1 MPSKVEEVLEGQ
13 RKYYKSGAT
22 RSLKA
27 RKEILRKLRRAL
39 QTNEN
44 KLYSAIYADFKKS
57 EFETYATELA
67 LVYHDIDEAVSKLD
81 NWARKKHVTTNL
93 LNQPASSYIVPE
105 PLGLALVIG
114 AWNYPYYLSLA
125 PIVAAISAGCS
136 VVLKPSELPER
147 TSAVMARLINENF
160 DAGLLHVIEG
170 GLPEATELL
179 HQKWDKI
186 FFTGSSTVGKIV
198 YKAAAEN
205 LTPVTLELGGK
216 SPALVMASCD
226 LSVTVKR
233 LVWAKFLNAGQTCI
247 APDYVLVDKR
257 IADEFIDRVKKEV
270 SKANYDTANDNYVQ
284 IINERNMDRIA
295 ALISRNKVVLGGEVD
310 NVLRTIQPTVLYP
323 SSADDAAMQ
332 EEIFGPVWPI
342 IPYDTLEDAYAVIAK
357 SDKPLAAYIYSNKK
371 SEVDMFMAK
380 VSFGGGAVNDAVMH
394 IVNSHLPFGGVGASG
409 MGAYH
414 GEEGFRSFS
423 NYKSILDKPTWLE
436 PNIKYSPYSKT
447 KFKWIKRLFQ
457 WS

>member
-1 MPSKVEEVLEGQ
+1 MPNRVQEVLEGQ

-27 RKEILRKLRRAL
+27 RKEVLQKLRHLL
-39 QTNEN
+39 QTNEK
-44 KLYSAIYADFKKS
+44 KLYAAIYSDFKKS
-57 EFETYATELA
+57 KHETYTTELA

-81 NWARKKHVTTNL
+81 NWARKKHVATNL
-93 LNQPASSYIVPE
+93 LNQPASSYIIPE
-105 PLGLALVIG
+105 PLGVALVIG

-125 PIVAAISAGCS
+125 PTVAAISAGCC
-136 VVLKPSELPER
+136 VVLKPSELPVQ
-147 TSAVMARLINENF
+147 TSAMMALLINENF
-160 DAGLLHVIEG
+160 DAGLLQVIEG
-170 GLPEATELL
+170 GIPETTELL

-198 YKAAAEN
+198 YKAAAQN

-216 SPALVMASCD
+216 SPALVTASCD

>member
-1 MPSKVEEVLEGQ
+1 MPNRVQEVLDGQ

-27 RKEILRKLRRAL
+27 RKEVLQKLRHLL
-39 QTNEN
+39 QTNEK
-44 KLYSAIYADFKKS
+44 KLYAAIYSDFKKS
-57 EFETYATELA
+57 KHETYTTELA

-81 NWARKKHVTTNL
+81 NWARKKHVATNL
-93 LNQPASSYIVPE
+93 LNQPASSYIIPE
-105 PLGLALVIG
+105 PLGVALVIG

-125 PIVAAISAGCS
+125 PTVAAISAGCC
-136 VVLKPSELPER
+136 VVLKPSELPVQ
-147 TSAVMARLINENF
+147 TSAMIALLINENF
-160 DAGLLHVIEG
+160 DAGLLQVIEG
-170 GLPEATELL
+170 GIPETTELL

-198 YKAAAEN
+198 YKAAAQN

-216 SPALVMASCD
+216 SPALVTASCD

>member
-27 RKEILRKLRRAL
+27 RKEILRKLRRVL
-39 QTNEN
+39 QTNEK

-105 PLGLALVIG
+105 PLGVALVIG

-160 DAGLLHVIEG
+160 DAGLMHVIEG
-170 GLPEATELL
+170 GVPEATELL

-216 SPALVMASCD
+216 SPALVTASCN
-226 LSVTVKR
+226 LGVTVKR

-257 IADEFIDRVKKEV
+257 IADEFVDRVRKEV
-270 SKANYDTANDNYVQ
+270 LKANYDTANDNYVQ

-295 ALISRNKVVLGGEVD
+295 ALIATDKVVLGGEVD
-310 NVLRTIQPTVLYP
+310 KVLRTIQPTVLYP
-323 SSADDAAMQ
+323 SSTDDAAMQ

-342 IPYDTLEDAYAVIAK
+342 IPYDTLEDAYSIIANFE
-357 SDKPLAAYIYSNKK
+357 KPLAAYIYSNKK
-371 SEVDMFMAK
+371 NEVDIFMEK
-380 VSFGGGAVNDAVMH
+380 VSFGGGAVNDSVMH

-447 KFKWIKRLFQ
+447 KFMWIKRLFQ

>member
-1 MPSKVEEVLEGQ
+1 
-13 RKYYKSGAT
+13 
-22 RSLKA
+22 
-27 RKEILRKLRRAL
+27 
-39 QTNEN
+39 
-44 KLYSAIYADFKKS
+44 
-57 EFETYATELA
+57 
-67 LVYHDIDEAVSKLD
+67 
-81 NWARKKHVTTNL
+81 
-93 LNQPASSYIVPE
+93 
-105 PLGLALVIG
+105 
-114 AWNYPYYLSLA
+114 
-125 PIVAAISAGCS
+125 
-136 VVLKPSELPER
+136 
-147 TSAVMARLINENF
+147 
-160 DAGLLHVIEG
+160 
-170 GLPEATELL
+170 
-179 HQKWDKI
+179 
-186 FFTGSSTVGKIV
+186 
-198 YKAAAEN
+198 
-205 LTPVTLELGGK
+205 
-216 SPALVMASCD
+216 
-226 LSVTVKR
+226 
-233 LVWAKFLNAGQTCI
+233 
-247 APDYVLVDKR
+247 
-257 IADEFIDRVKKEV
+257 
-270 SKANYDTANDNYVQ
+270 
-284 IINERNMDRIA
+284 MDRIA
-295 ALISRNKVVLGGEVD
+295 ALISRNKVVLGGEVN

>member
-1 MPSKVEEVLEGQ
+1 MPNRVQEVLEGQ

-27 RKEILRKLRRAL
+27 RKEVLQKLRHLL
-39 QTNEN
+39 QTNEK
-44 KLYSAIYADFKKS
+44 KLYAAIYSDFKKS
-57 EFETYATELA
+57 KHETYTTELA

-81 NWARKKHVTTNL
+81 NWARKKHVATNL
-93 LNQPASSYIVPE
+93 LNQPASSYIIPE
-105 PLGLALVIG
+105 PLGVALVIG

-125 PIVAAISAGCS
+125 PTVAAISAGCC
-136 VVLKPSELPER
+136 VVLKPSELPVQ
-147 TSAVMARLINENF
+147 TSAMMALLINENF
-160 DAGLLHVIEG
+160 DAGLLQVIEG
-170 GLPEATELL
+170 GIPETTELL

-198 YKAAAEN
+198 YKAAAQN

>member
-1 MPSKVEEVLEGQ
+1 MPNRVQEVLEGQ

-27 RKEILRKLRRAL
+27 RKEVLQKLRHLL
-39 QTNEN
+39 QTNEK
-44 KLYSAIYADFKKS
+44 KLYAAIYSDFKKS
-57 EFETYATELA
+57 KHETYTTELA

-81 NWARKKHVTTNL
+81 NWARKKHVATNL
-93 LNQPASSYIVPE
+93 LNQPASSYIIPE
-105 PLGLALVIG
+105 PLGVALVIG

-125 PIVAAISAGCS
+125 PTVAAISAGCC
-136 VVLKPSELPER
+136 VVLKPSELPVQ
-147 TSAVMARLINENF
+147 TSAMIALLINENF
-160 DAGLLHVIEG
+160 DAGLLQVIEG
-170 GLPEATELL
+170 GIPETTELL

-198 YKAAAEN
+198 YKAAAQN

-380 VSFGGGAVNDAVMH
+380 VSFGGGAVNDAIMH